1 MIRFENVTKTY
12 KGSTVAL
19 RDITVEIEKGEFVF
33 LVGASGSG
41 KTTFIRLLLR
51 EELPDMGQILEAGR
65 NIVELP
71 KWRVPYLRRNI
82 GCVFQDFRLLP
93 NKTVFENVAF
103 ALEVIGRPR
112 HVVANQVPQV
122 LDLVGLANK
131 RDNLP
136 NELSGGEQQRVAVA
150 RAFVNRP
157 LILLADEPTGNL
169 DPQTS
174 QGIMQL
180 LDRINRTGTTVV
192 VATHDEVLVDKMR
205 RRVIELSNGRMVRDQ
220 ARRRVRLRRL
230 RARGGLNVAV
240 SVDYVVRETASNLWR
255 NRLMTIAAVLTVAV
269 SLSLVGAALLLR
281 QGSANATG
289 TLERGT
295 QVTVWM
301 EPNANAQEIAAVE
314 TELSQLNYVVQ
325 PCAYWNKARNFS
337 EARRLLPSDVFQA
350 TTQSEMPT
358 SYWCTPI
365 ALTDAAQ
372 VVHTFTGTAGVL
384 SVTEPQQTIHNEE
397 TVINV
402 SKWVFLAI
410 AIVLIVS
417 AGVLI
422 LNTIRMAI
430 FARRR
435 EVSVMKLVGAT
446 NWFIRVPFMSEGLL
460 QGLIGSLL
468 AAVVVY
474 FVYLFINHE
483 GSGRTTSNIFTAMH
497 MSGSE
502 VLLTN
507 AVVVIVGWRSAP
519 SAPPSRSGASSTSD
533 RAPVTGRPNPPDRS
547 CMLVPCPV

>member
-1 MIRFENVTKTY
+1 
-12 KGSTVAL
+12 
-19 RDITVEIEKGEFVF
+19 
-33 LVGASGSG
+33 
-41 KTTFIRLLLR
+41 
-51 EELPDMGQILEAGR
+51 
-65 NIVELP
+65 
-71 KWRVPYLRRNI
+71 
-82 GCVFQDFRLLP
+82 
-93 NKTVFENVAF
+93 
-103 ALEVIGRPR
+103 
-112 HVVANQVPQV
+112 
-122 LDLVGLANK
+122 
-131 RDNLP
+131 
-136 NELSGGEQQRVAVA
+136 
-150 RAFVNRP
+150 
-157 LILLADEPTGNL
+157 
-169 DPQTS
+169 
-174 QGIMQL
+174 
-180 LDRINRTGTTVV
+180 
-192 VATHDEVLVDKMR
+192 
-205 RRVIELSNGRMVRDQ
+205 
-220 ARRRVRLRRL
+220 
-230 RARGGLNVAV
+230 VAV

-301 EPNANAQEIAAVE
+301 EPNANPQEIAAVR
-314 TELSQLNYVVQ
+314 TQLSQLNYVTQ
-325 PCAYWNKARNFS
+325 PCAYWNKQRNFT
-337 EARRLLPSDVFQA
+337 EARRLLPTDVFQA
-350 TTQSEMPT
+350 TTQAEMPT
-358 SYWCTPI
+358 SYWCTPV
-365 ALTDAAQ
+365 ALSDAAQ
-372 VVHTFTGTAGVL
+372 VVRTFSGTAGVL

-402 SKWVFLAI
+402 SKWVCLAI

-417 AGVLI
+417 AAVLI

-460 QGLIGSLL
+460 QGLVGSLL

-507 AVVVIVGWRSAP
+507 VVVVIVGMAIGSIGSAI
-519 SAPPSRSGASSTSD
+519 AIRRFLD
-533 RAPVTGRPNPPDRS
+533 V
-547 CMLVPCPV
+547 

>member
-1 MIRFENVTKTY
+1 
-12 KGSTVAL
+12 
-19 RDITVEIEKGEFVF
+19 
-33 LVGASGSG
+33 
-41 KTTFIRLLLR
+41 
-51 EELPDMGQILEAGR
+51 
-65 NIVELP
+65 
-71 KWRVPYLRRNI
+71 
-82 GCVFQDFRLLP
+82 
-93 NKTVFENVAF
+93 
-103 ALEVIGRPR
+103 
-112 HVVANQVPQV
+112 
-122 LDLVGLANK
+122 
-131 RDNLP
+131 
-136 NELSGGEQQRVAVA
+136 
-150 RAFVNRP
+150 
-157 LILLADEPTGNL
+157 
-169 DPQTS
+169 
-174 QGIMQL
+174 
-180 LDRINRTGTTVV
+180 
-192 VATHDEVLVDKMR
+192 
-205 RRVIELSNGRMVRDQ
+205 
-220 ARRRVRLRRL
+220 
-230 RARGGLNVAV
+230 
-240 SVDYVVRETASNLWR
+240 
-255 NRLMTIAAVLTVAV
+255 MTIAAVLTVAV

-301 EPNANAQEIAAVE
+301 EPNANAQEIAAVK
-314 TELSQLNYVVQ
+314 TELSQLNYVAQ
-325 PCAYWNKARNFS
+325 PCAYWNKARH
-337 EARRLLPSDVFQA
+337 VFQA
-350 TTQSEMPT
+350 PTEAEMPT

-446 NWFIRVPFMSEGLL
+446 NWFIPVPFMSEGLL

-468 AAVVVY
+468 AAGVVY
-474 FVYLFINHE
+474 VLYLFIDHE
-483 GSGRTTSNIFTAMH
+483 GSSRTSSNIFTAMH

-507 AVVVIVGWRSAP
+507 AVVVIVGMAIGSIGSAI
-519 SAPPSRSGASSTSD
+519 AIRRFLD
-533 RAPVTGRPNPPDRS
+533 V
-547 CMLVPCPV
+547 

>member
-1 MIRFENVTKTY
+1 M
-12 KGSTVAL
+12 
-19 RDITVEIEKGEFVF
+19 
-33 LVGASGSG
+33 
-41 KTTFIRLLLR
+41 
-51 EELPDMGQILEAGR
+51 
-65 NIVELP
+65 
-71 KWRVPYLRRNI
+71 
-82 GCVFQDFRLLP
+82 
-93 NKTVFENVAF
+93 
-103 ALEVIGRPR
+103 
-112 HVVANQVPQV
+112 
-122 LDLVGLANK
+122 
-131 RDNLP
+131 
-136 NELSGGEQQRVAVA
+136 
-150 RAFVNRP
+150 
-157 LILLADEPTGNL
+157 
-169 DPQTS
+169 
-174 QGIMQL
+174 
-180 LDRINRTGTTVV
+180 
-192 VATHDEVLVDKMR
+192 
-205 RRVIELSNGRMVRDQ
+205 
-220 ARRRVRLRRL
+220 
-230 RARGGLNVAV
+230 AV

-301 EPNANAQEIAAVE
+301 EPNANAQEIAAVK
-314 TELSQLNYVVQ
+314 TELSQLNYVAQ

-350 TTQSEMPT
+350 TTEAEMPT
-358 SYWCTPI
+358 SYWCTPV

-372 VVHTFTGTAGVL
+372 VVHTFSGTAGVL

-402 SKWVFLAI
+402 SKWVCLAI
-410 AIVLIVS
+410 AIVLIIS
-417 AGVLI
+417 AAVLI

-507 AVVVIVGWRSAP
+507 AVVVIVGMAIGSIGSAI
-519 SAPPSRSGASSTSD
+519 AIRRFLD
-533 RAPVTGRPNPPDRS
+533 V
-547 CMLVPCPV
+547 

>member
-1 MIRFENVTKTY
+1 
-12 KGSTVAL
+12 
-19 RDITVEIEKGEFVF
+19 
-33 LVGASGSG
+33 
-41 KTTFIRLLLR
+41 
-51 EELPDMGQILEAGR
+51 
-65 NIVELP
+65 
-71 KWRVPYLRRNI
+71 
-82 GCVFQDFRLLP
+82 
-93 NKTVFENVAF
+93 
-103 ALEVIGRPR
+103 
-112 HVVANQVPQV
+112 
-122 LDLVGLANK
+122 
-131 RDNLP
+131 
-136 NELSGGEQQRVAVA
+136 
-150 RAFVNRP
+150 
-157 LILLADEPTGNL
+157 
-169 DPQTS
+169 
-174 QGIMQL
+174 
-180 LDRINRTGTTVV
+180 
-192 VATHDEVLVDKMR
+192 
-205 RRVIELSNGRMVRDQ
+205 
-220 ARRRVRLRRL
+220 
-230 RARGGLNVAV
+230 VAV

-301 EPNANAQEIAAVE
+301 EPNANAQEISAVG
-314 TELSQLNYVVQ
+314 TQLSQLNYVQQ

-350 TTQSEMPT
+350 TTEAEMPT

-365 ALTDAAQ
+365 ALSDAAQ
-372 VVHTFTGTAGVL
+372 VVHTFSGTAGVL

-402 SKWVFLAI
+402 SKWVCLAI
-410 AIVLIVS
+410 AIVLIIS
-417 AGVLI
+417 AAVLI

-507 AVVVIVGWRSAP
+507 AVVVIVGMAIGSIGSAI
-519 SAPPSRSGASSTSD
+519 AIRRFLD
-533 RAPVTGRPNPPDRS
+533 V
-547 CMLVPCPV
+547 

>member
-1 MIRFENVTKTY
+1 
-12 KGSTVAL
+12 
-19 RDITVEIEKGEFVF
+19 
-33 LVGASGSG
+33 
-41 KTTFIRLLLR
+41 
-51 EELPDMGQILEAGR
+51 
-65 NIVELP
+65 
-71 KWRVPYLRRNI
+71 VP
-82 GCVFQDFRLLP
+82 
-93 NKTVFENVAF
+93 
-103 ALEVIGRPR
+103 
-112 HVVANQVPQV
+112 
-122 LDLVGLANK
+122 
-131 RDNLP
+131 
-136 NELSGGEQQRVAVA
+136 
-150 RAFVNRP
+150 
-157 LILLADEPTGNL
+157 
-169 DPQTS
+169 
-174 QGIMQL
+174 
-180 LDRINRTGTTVV
+180 
-192 VATHDEVLVDKMR
+192 
-205 RRVIELSNGRMVRDQ
+205 
-220 ARRRVRLRRL
+220 
-230 RARGGLNVAV
+230 V

-301 EPNANAQEIAAVE
+301 EPNANAQEISAVG
-314 TELSQLNYVVQ
+314 TELSQLNYVQQ

-350 TTQSEMPT
+350 TTESEMPT
-358 SYWCTPI
+358 SYWCNPI

-372 VVHTFTGTAGVL
+372 VVHTFSGTAGVL

-507 AVVVIVGWRSAP
+507 VVVVIVGMAIGSIGSAI
-519 SAPPSRSGASSTSD
+519 AIRRFLD
-533 RAPVTGRPNPPDRS
+533 V
-547 CMLVPCPV
+547 

>member
-1 MIRFENVTKTY
+1 
-12 KGSTVAL
+12 
-19 RDITVEIEKGEFVF
+19 
-33 LVGASGSG
+33 
-41 KTTFIRLLLR
+41 
-51 EELPDMGQILEAGR
+51 
-65 NIVELP
+65 
-71 KWRVPYLRRNI
+71 
-82 GCVFQDFRLLP
+82 
-93 NKTVFENVAF
+93 
-103 ALEVIGRPR
+103 
-112 HVVANQVPQV
+112 
-122 LDLVGLANK
+122 
-131 RDNLP
+131 
-136 NELSGGEQQRVAVA
+136 
-150 RAFVNRP
+150 
-157 LILLADEPTGNL
+157 
-169 DPQTS
+169 
-174 QGIMQL
+174 
-180 LDRINRTGTTVV
+180 
-192 VATHDEVLVDKMR
+192 
-205 RRVIELSNGRMVRDQ
+205 
-220 ARRRVRLRRL
+220 
-230 RARGGLNVAV
+230 VAV

-255 NRLMTIAAVLTVAV
+255 NRLMTVAAVLTVAV

-301 EPNANAQEIAAVE
+301 EPNANAQEISAVG
-314 TELSQLNYVVQ
+314 TELSQLNYVRQ
-325 PCAYWNKARNFS
+325 PCVYWNKARNFA

-350 TTQSEMPT
+350 TTEAEMPT
-358 SYWCTPI
+358 SYWCTPV

-402 SKWVFLAI
+402 SKWVCLAI
-410 AIVLIVS
+410 AIVLIIS
-417 AGVLI
+417 AAVLI

-446 NWFIRVPFMSEGLL
+446 NWFIRIPFMSEGLL

-483 GSGRTTSNIFTAMH
+483 GGGRTTSNIFTAMH

-507 AVVVIVGWRSAP
+507 VVVVIVGMAIGSIGSAI
-519 SAPPSRSGASSTSD
+519 AIRRFLD
-533 RAPVTGRPNPPDRS
+533 V
-547 CMLVPCPV
+547 

>member
-1 MIRFENVTKTY
+1 M
-12 KGSTVAL
+12 
-19 RDITVEIEKGEFVF
+19 
-33 LVGASGSG
+33 
-41 KTTFIRLLLR
+41 
-51 EELPDMGQILEAGR
+51 
-65 NIVELP
+65 
-71 KWRVPYLRRNI
+71 
-82 GCVFQDFRLLP
+82 
-93 NKTVFENVAF
+93 
-103 ALEVIGRPR
+103 
-112 HVVANQVPQV
+112 
-122 LDLVGLANK
+122 
-131 RDNLP
+131 
-136 NELSGGEQQRVAVA
+136 
-150 RAFVNRP
+150 
-157 LILLADEPTGNL
+157 
-169 DPQTS
+169 
-174 QGIMQL
+174 
-180 LDRINRTGTTVV
+180 
-192 VATHDEVLVDKMR
+192 
-205 RRVIELSNGRMVRDQ
+205 
-220 ARRRVRLRRL
+220 
-230 RARGGLNVAV
+230 AV
-240 SVDYVVRETASNLWR
+240 SVDYVLRETASNLWR

-301 EPNANAQEIAAVE
+301 EPNANAQEIAAVK
-314 TELSQLNYVVQ
+314 TQLSQLNYVQQ

-350 TTQSEMPT
+350 TTEAEMPT

-365 ALTDAAQ
+365 ALSDAAQ
-372 VVHTFTGTAGVL
+372 VVRTFSGTAGVL

-397 TVINV
+397 TVFNV
-402 SKWVFLAI
+402 SKWVCLAI

-417 AGVLI
+417 AAVLI

-497 MSGSE
+497 MSGGE

-507 AVVVIVGWRSAP
+507 AVVVIVGMAIGSIGSAI
-519 SAPPSRSGASSTSD
+519 AIRRFLD
-533 RAPVTGRPNPPDRS
+533 V
-547 CMLVPCPV
+547 